1 MIILSI
7 TGRVGRDAEIKD
19 VNGKQ
24 LISFSIASSQGKD
37 KPPIWYKCDYWR
49 QGRVGEFIKKGTEL
63 AVSGEMEEHE
73 NDGKKY
79 QSCKVSSLEFIGSKK
94 EQTTAQTE
102 PAQGGAEEQTDD
114 LPF

>member
-1 MIILSI
+1 MIILTI

-24 LISFSIASSQGKD
+24 VISFNVASNQGKD
-37 KPPIWYKCDYWR
+37 KPPIWFKCDYWR

-63 AVSGEMEEHE
+63 LVSGEMEEHE
-73 NDGKKY
+73 KEGKKY
-79 QSCKVSSLEFIGSKK
+79 QSCKVSSLDFIGSKK
-94 EQTTAQTE
+94 EQQASQTTPEQD
-102 PAQGGAEEQTDD
+102 GAEEQTDD

>member
-1 MIILSI
+1 MIILTI
-7 TGRVGRDAEIKD
+7 TGRVGGDAEIKD

-24 LISFSIASSQGKD
+24 VISFSVASNQGKD

-63 AVSGEMEEHE
+63 LVSGEMEEHE
-73 NDGKKY
+73 KDGKKY

-94 EQTTAQTE
+94 EEQTAQTA
-102 PAQGGAEEQTDD
+102 PVQGEAEEQTDD

>member
-1 MIILSI
+1 MIILTI
-7 TGRVGRDAEIKD
+7 TGRVGRDAEIKY

-24 LISFSIASSQGKD
+24 VISFNIASNQGKD
-37 KPPIWYKCDYWR
+37 KPPIWFKCDYWR

-63 AVSGEMEEHE
+63 LVSGEMEEHE
-73 NDGKKY
+73 KDGKKY

-94 EQTTAQTE
+94 EQQASQTTPEQD
-102 PAQGGAEEQTDD
+102 GAEEQTDD